1 MKTIGTLYKK
11 YETVFEKNIFP
22 ILLFLYPLMKIRQ
35 GVDVSDSTYSL
46 GNYLYFDKMEGMWV
60 ISTYLSNVFGSL
72 LVKLPGGHT
81 LVGMNLYT
89 GLIVSILVLI
99 CYFILKKEWKAYVVF
114 FGEILSVSFCWIPT
128 GILYNYMTYLLF
140 AIGALLLY
148 IGLLKEK
155 NGFLFLA
162 GVVLGAN
169 VMVRFPNL
177 TQAALIVVVWYYC
190 FLQKKGKEAFR
201 KTGICLTGYITG
213 FAVSFITVLIRYGFS
228 AYINMM
234 NSLAGIQQTDSSYS
248 ALSMVTSVLKAY
260 MRSFKWIGLIG
271 IGVGLGCVL
280 FCIKRDR
287 FKQLKVVIYLGGIA
301 LLLRFFWGRGMFS
314 FRYYEDYSSMFE
326 WGMVFLYLTLIACI
340 YTIIA
345 KNTEDKE
352 RIFAAIVLVILCITP
367 LGSNNYTC
375 QNLNN
380 LFLVAPFTLVI
391 IGKWW
396 RKCNNVVY
404 SFPIRAMLTALLLM
418 ITVQS
423 IGFHSVFVFRDGMRG
438 EKRDTRISGTTTIN
452 GMYTNAENAK
462 TLTDLISYCNENK
475 LIGQEAVFYGDA
487 PGLSFILQMPS
498 AISTTWPDLDS
509 YSIADFQKELEESMP
524 SLIIMRDIEPSTVN
538 AETKLDIL
546 NTYLEENEYTSIYE
560 NSAYKIMIK

>member
-1 MKTIGTLYKK
+1 MKTIETLYKK

-114 FGEILSVSFCWIPT
+114 FGEILAVSFCWIPT

-155 NGFLFLA
+155 NSFLFLA

-201 KTGICLTGYITG
+201 KTGICLTGYIIG
-213 FAVSFITVLIRYGFS
+213 FAVPFITVLIRYGFS

-234 NSLAGIQQTDSSYS
+234 NSLAGIQEADSSYS

-271 IGVGLGCVL
+271 IGLGLGCAL

-326 WGMVFLYLTLIACI
+326 WGMVFLYLTLTACI

-345 KNTEDKE
+345 KDTEDKE

-396 RKCNNVVY
+396 KKCNNVVC

-452 GMYTNAENAK
+452 GIYTNAENAK

-475 LIGQEAVFYGDA
+475 LIGQETVFYGDA